1 MSEMPC
7 STSRGSA
14 NDAQVL
20 ADSMLAILKVS
31 PAGFS
36 FPRSWRTQTRLRAA
50 QPQVAVGP
58 SHVTRSAS
66 ALAGDL
72 DDITLERQE
81 DGPLL
86 QLARL
91 ALIVAEFG
99 RCGGPMGV
107 AERHTCLVLRLARA
121 CSEVW
126 PVAAGRVGIWMTG
139 SGRSRG
145 RCTRRLTRT

>member
-1 MSEMPC
+1 
-7 STSRGSA
+7 
-14 NDAQVL
+14 
-20 ADSMLAILKVS
+20 
-31 PAGFS
+31 
-36 FPRSWRTQTRLRAA
+36 
-50 QPQVAVGP
+50 
-58 SHVTRSAS
+58 
-66 ALAGDL
+66 
-72 DDITLERQE
+72 
-81 DGPLL
+81 L

>member
-1 MSEMPC
+1 L
-7 STSRGSA
+7 R
-14 NDAQVL
+14 V
-20 ADSMLAILKVS
+20 IL
-31 PAGFS
+31 
-36 FPRSWRTQTRLRAA
+36 TN
-50 QPQVAVGP
+50 
-58 SHVTRSAS
+58 
-66 ALAGDL
+66 
-72 DDITLERQE
+72 ITLERQE

-126 PVAAGRVGIWMTG
+126 PVAARPRGHLDDGKRQIARTMYEAVDADGKRPDAVADLARHLGSPGRVAPRVTG
-139 SGRSRG
+139 SAVATSWP
-145 RCTRRLTRT
+145 

>member
-1 MSEMPC
+1 M
-7 STSRGSA
+7 T
-14 NDAQVL
+14 
-20 ADSMLAILKVS
+20 
-31 PAGFS
+31 
-36 FPRSWRTQTRLRAA
+36 
-50 QPQVAVGP
+50 
-58 SHVTRSAS
+58 
-66 ALAGDL
+66 
-72 DDITLERQE
+72 DITLERQE
-81 DGPLL
+81 DGRLL

-126 PVAAGRVGIWMTG
+126 PVAAGRVGIWMTL

-145 RCTRRLTRT
+145 RCTRRVDADGKRPDAVADLARHLGISRPSRAAGDRLGCSHQLALGVAFQPWDSRSV

>member
-1 MSEMPC
+1 VAASHHGDTPY
-7 STSRGSA
+7 SGNSVTSVPVTPYTTSA
-14 NDAQVL
+14 DVNRV
-20 ADSMLAILKVS
+20 IL
-31 PAGFS
+31 
-36 FPRSWRTQTRLRAA
+36 TE
-50 QPQVAVGP
+50 
-58 SHVTRSAS
+58 
-66 ALAGDL
+66 
-72 DDITLERQE
+72 ITLERQE

-91 ALIVAEFG
+91 ALIVAESG

-126 PVAAGRVGIWMTG
+126 PVAADRMGIWMTG

-145 RCTRRLTRT
+145 RCTRRLTRTGSTPTRCVTWRGHLGLPAGSRRG

>member
-20 ADSMLAILKVS
+20 ADSMLAILKDL

-36 FPRSWRTQTRLRAA
+36 FPRSWRTQTRLRLA

-66 ALAGDL
+66 ARAGGGHVPG
-72 DDITLERQE
+72 
-81 DGPLL
+81 DG
-86 QLARL
+86 
-91 ALIVAEFG
+91 V
-99 RCGGPMGV
+99 
-107 AERHTCLVLRLARA
+107 
-121 CSEVW
+121 
-126 PVAAGRVGIWMTG
+126 
-139 SGRSRG
+139 
-145 RCTRRLTRT
+145 